1 HRARAPSGPAG
12 AGAGGVGATLDG
24 LLADA
29 RATAADE
36 QRPADARAE
45 ALRSLRFAALGDVQA
60 LLTGLLAP
68 RQPPAVQA
76 AAIETLTRFDD
87 AGVPAILLGAWRELS
102 PKLRA
107 TAAEALFTRPAWL
120 APRLD
125 AVGGGPTGR
134 AEVDPPRLELLKSSP
149 DAPIRARAARLFAGA
164 QPRRQDVVAAYQD
177 ALRLKGDPR
186 RGKEVFRAQCSV
198 CHRLEG

>member
-1 HRARAPSGPAG
+1 LAVILEALDGPLAGDEALSRGIVLALLGSDSGPAPSQLS
-12 AGAGGVGATLDG
+12 GAGGRRVRAILDG

-29 RATAADE
+29 RATAAAG
-36 QRPADARAE
+36 QRPPRARAE

-68 RQPPAVQA
+68 RQPPDVQA

-120 APRLD
+120 AAFLD
-125 AVGGGPTGR
+125 AV
-134 AEVDPPRLELLKSSP
+134 
-149 DAPIRARAARLFAGA
+149 
-164 QPRRQDVVAAYQD
+164 
-177 ALRLKGDPR
+177 
-186 RGKEVFRAQCSV
+186 
-198 CHRLEG
+198 